1 MKTEKLIL
9 NYQRRGIKLSVSDNK
24 LHFSA
29 PQNILTDEDKDIL
42 KKNKKEIIKFL
53 LDHTESEI
61 IVDEEDKYEKFP
73 LTDIQLSYLV
83 GQDNVYKFGGT
94 NCKIYTEIEY
104 EQIELNK
111 AQYAWEQVIKY
122 NDMLHAVIN
131 QEGTQE
137 ILSSYT
143 VPQIVF
149 SDLSDMENAEVIIA
163 QKRESLTKKQYRVGT
178 WPLFDVEITKLK
190 NKYILHISL
199 DMLVADFVSIN
210 VILNEFEEVYY
221 NGKLSF
227 KQQLSFR
234 DIVLYK
240 ESLKKTVNGKKK
252 YEEDK
257 KYWEKRIPRLSEVP
271 EFPVVEQQ
279 EKEVLFTQY
288 KFFLESD
295 EYEKLCDL
303 AKNFQLTP
311 SSLILTAY
319 AEALRKISKNQSF
332 CIDVTM
338 VDRPPFHPSIDRVI
352 GDFTTAN
359 ILEVEDLDYT
369 NYFEKAKKIQH
380 RFLWTFINHQKGS
393 IKL

>member
-227 KQQLSFR
+227 KGSILEFPAEGTREDVIEYLLRLEMFDEAIVKNKVFLDYYIPMLRADCNMLATYQYRSHERMSCDF
-234 DIVLYK
+234 DIWY
-240 ESLKKTVNGKKK
+240 GK
-252 YEEDK
+252 EDK
-257 KYWEKRIPRLSEVP
+257 NIHREKI
-271 EFPVVEQQ
+271 
-279 EKEVLFTQY
+279 EKWRECTNGNV
-288 KFFLESD
+288 KIEEMAGGHFFVD
-295 EYEKLCDL
+295 IEKQC
-303 AKNFQLTP
+303 
-311 SSLILTAY
+311 IC
-319 AEALRKISKNQSF
+319 EMINQKL
-332 CIDVTM
+332 
-338 VDRPPFHPSIDRVI
+338 
-352 GDFTTAN
+352 
-359 ILEVEDLDYT
+359 LEV
-369 NYFEKAKKIQH
+369 Q
-380 RFLWTFINHQKGS
+380 
-393 IKL
+393 

>member
-1 MKTEKLIL
+1 M
-9 NYQRRGIKLSVSDNK
+9 
-24 LHFSA
+24 
-29 PQNILTDEDKDIL
+29 
-42 KKNKKEIIKFL
+42 
-53 LDHTESEI
+53 
-61 IVDEEDKYEKFP
+61 
-73 LTDIQLSYLV
+73 
-83 GQDNVYKFGGT
+83 
-94 NCKIYTEIEY
+94 
-104 EQIELNK
+104 
-111 AQYAWEQVIKY
+111 
-122 NDMLHAVIN
+122 
-131 QEGTQE
+131 
-137 ILSSYT
+137 
-143 VPQIVF
+143 
-149 SDLSDMENAEVIIA
+149 
-163 QKRESLTKKQYRVGT
+163 
-178 WPLFDVEITKLK
+178 
-190 NKYILHISL
+190 
-199 DMLVADFVSIN
+199 
-210 VILNEFEEVYY
+210 
-221 NGKLSF
+221 
-227 KQQLSFR
+227 
-234 DIVLYK
+234 LYK

-380 RFLWTFINHQKGS
+380 RLWEDLSHNSFSSKEVLREMGKRIKKEITVPAVYTSTLGAVKYSNQRKGKILYTIS
-393 IKL
+393 QTPQVLIDCQVLELEKGVRLNWDVRLGVFPKGLIEEVLT

>member
-303 AKNFQLTP
+303 AKNFQLTT

-369 NYFEKAKKIQH
+369 NYFEKAKKIQY
-380 RFLWTFINHQKGS
+380 RLWEDLSHNSF
-393 IKL
+393 

>member
-257 KYWEKRIPRLSEVP
+257 KYWEKRIP
-271 EFPVVEQQ
+271 
-279 EKEVLFTQY
+279 
-288 KFFLESD
+288 
-295 EYEKLCDL
+295 
-303 AKNFQLTP
+303 
-311 SSLILTAY
+311 
-319 AEALRKISKNQSF
+319 
-332 CIDVTM
+332 
-338 VDRPPFHPSIDRVI
+338 SI
-352 GDFTTAN
+352 TN
-359 ILEVEDLDYT
+359 I
-369 NYFEKAKKIQH
+369 K
-380 RFLWTFINHQKGS
+380 
-393 IKL
+393 